1 MIGHT
6 KKLLRAEKMNSNQD
20 QPKPQKIKITGEIS
34 LKLVGCVY
42 YGDPFHSN
50 EEWSVNN
57 EIGVLWGR
65 FYKLYGELGDVL
77 QKGAVGDVAYELH
90 LQPED
95 YPETGKFYVYVG
107 IEVENLDEMP
117 IEMFCKALPPTKYA
131 VFTFKGE
138 DMFSGGEYIWNEW
151 LSRSKYDE
159 AHPFMILAYHKNR
172 YKGMEDP
179 ESEVDFLVPIKNKPD
194 E

>member
-1 MIGHT
+1 MDS
-6 KKLLRAEKMNSNQD
+6 AND
-20 QPKPQKIKITGEIS
+20 QPKPQKIKITGKIS

-50 EEWSVNN
+50 KEWSVKN
-57 EIGVLWGR
+57 EIGVLWNR
-65 FYKLYGELGDVL
+65 FYRLYGQFEDLL
-77 QKGAVGDVAYELH
+77 RKWAVDDVAYELH

-95 YPETGKFYVYVG
+95 YQETGKFYVYVG
-107 IEVENLDEMP
+107 IEVKNLDEMP

-138 DMFSGGEYIWNEW
+138 DMFNGGEYIWNEW
-151 LSRSKYDE
+151 LPNSGYDE
-159 AHPFMILAYHKNR
+159 AYPYMVLAYHKNR

-179 ESEVDFLVPIKNKPD
+179 GSEIDFLVPVKNKPED
-194 E
+194 